1 MNQEAI
7 LYKQKQNFKKVKRYI
22 SKRYPGAHTAVMNDG
37 SFKVLDGE
45 GISVINEELLIPPT
59 HTVLDAWDAAKYSI
73 WFSNMIARS
82 NRAFSDDKILRKLSK
97 KLKD

>member
-1 MNQEAI
+1 MNDEI
-7 LYKQKQNFKKVKRYI
+7 KIHRQKQSFKRVKRYI
-22 SKRYPGAHTAVMNDG
+22 SKRYPGAHTAMMNDG

-45 GISVINEELLIPPT
+45 GISVINEELMLPPT

-82 NRAFSDDKILRKLSK
+82 NRAFSDDKILRKLTK